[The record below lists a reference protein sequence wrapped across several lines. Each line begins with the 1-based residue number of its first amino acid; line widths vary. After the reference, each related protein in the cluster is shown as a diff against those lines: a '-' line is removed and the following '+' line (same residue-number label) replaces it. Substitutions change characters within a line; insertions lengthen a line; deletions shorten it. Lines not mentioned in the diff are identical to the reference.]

1 MESTTPNPAIRQQ
14 ALDSLKGQWG
24 IAIGTFLL
32 YGLLTAIG
40 NFIPFVSY
48 LITLVITGPFTL
60 GIAMFALSLSRGRDA
75 KLEQIF
81 QGFNN
86 FGNAFLAFFLRGIY
100 VFLWTL
106 LLIIPGIIA
115 SLSYS
120 MTFFILADN
129 PTMSASEAIDKS
141 KEMMDGNKMK
151 LFLMYLNF
159 FLLSLAC
166 MLTLGIGFFWLAPF
180 MQVTL
185 AKFYDDVKGT
195 PAPTAAEIM
204 DV

>member
-1 MESTTPNPAIRQQ
+1 MESTTPNTVIRQQ
-14 ALDSLKGQWG
+14 ALDALKGQWG
-24 IAIGTFLL
+24 LAIGTMLL
-32 YGLLTAIG
+32 YGLLNLIIA
-40 NFIPFVSY
+40 FIPFVST
-48 LITLVITGPFTL
+48 IVSLVITGPFRL
-60 GIAMFALSLSRGRDA
+60 GTSMFSLSLSRGRDA

-86 FGNAFLAFFLRGIY
+86 FGTAFLANLLMGIY
-100 VFLWTL
+100 VFLWML

-115 SLSYS
+115 ALSYS
-120 MTFFILADN
+120 MTFFIIADD
-129 PTMSASEAIDKS
+129 PTIKPGEAIDKS
-141 KEMMDGNKMK
+141 KAMMDGNKMK

-166 MLTLGIGFFWLAPF
+166 VLTLGIGYFWLIPF
-180 MQVTL
+180 MQVTM

-195 PAPTAAEIM
+195 PALTAAEVM